1 MRRYWA
7 ERITALGCIGV
18 AAYVGIISFEFP
30 AGGGAF
36 PQFAAVSTIFL
47 ALLMLVGSFLRAE
60 GDLAG
65 LVTFDL
71 SFEKIKPLLVC
82 LLVIA
87 YVFGIFR
94 LGYYASSILFLV
106 LATWLVGIRN
116 VKAIALT
123 GVILFPLMYAFFEL
137 FLRADMPRGVLF

>member
-18 AAYVGIISFEFP
+18 AAYVGIIAFEFP

-36 PQFAAVSTIFL
+36 PQFAAVSTICL
-47 ALLMLVGSFLRAE
+47 AVLMLAGSFIRAH

-65 LVTFDL
+65 NVTFDFR
-71 SFEKIKPLLVC
+71 FEKIKPMLVC
-82 LLVIA
+82 LLAIA

-94 LGYYASSILFLV
+94 LGYYSASILFLV
-106 LATWLVGIRN
+106 LTTWTVGIRN
-116 VKAIALT
+116 AKAIALT